1 PNEKKPPFRTAFTV
15 TRLHVIF
22 RGVAAPPK
30 STKRKGLARAGG
42 LRGLR
47 RLGGLGFGGLGLRR
61 HHGLGLGDGRNRR
74 TAGGDGGDGLLNLA
88 LVVGSRVL
96 GHATLTTARSL
107 VQHGEQVRH
116 FLRGVFRRRGRANL
130 FQARADGG
138 TDGTVHETGFFSGQK
153 AFFGGLMGRHI
164 ALPVK
169 NWGQRISKTTGF
181 NKVPCTKSHQDT
193 NPRKIKEIAPDTPF
207 AAPLS
212 AVRYPLSFPACLPL
226 RPP

>member
-22 RGVAAPPK
+22 KGVAAPPK

-74 TAGGDGGDGLLNLA
+74 TASGDGGDGLLNLA

-138 TDGTVHETGFFSGQK
+138 TDGTVHASGASSGQM
-153 AFFGGLMGRHI
+153 ASFGGLVGTHNAI
-164 ALPVK
+164 PIK
-169 NWGQRISKTTGF
+169 TWGQKRSKTAGVNKDPRTEAHHDTG
-181 NKVPCTKSHQDT
+181 
-193 NPRKIKEIAPDTPF
+193 PRNIREIAPDIPY

-212 AVRYPLSFPACLPL
+212 AVR
-226 RPP
+226 